1 MAKKKAARR
10 KRTAK
15 KKAARR
21 KPYNKS
27 TGRSYTGNSTDAKYG
42 RKTRA
47 ARASRGRAR
56 TIVLN
61 KLIKSGMSR
70 AAALKHMKGKDVA
83 HKDGN
88 SNNNSP
94 SNLVLQSVKKN
105 RGRAEKSRLKGSKR
119 S

>member
-1 MAKKKAARR
+1 MAKKKA
-10 KRTAK
+10 K
-15 KKAARR
+15 R

-27 TGRSYTGNSTDAKYG
+27 TGRKYTGNSTDAKYG

-56 TIVLN
+56 TAIIK
-61 KLIKSGMSR
+61 KLMKGGMSR
-70 AAALKHMKGKDVA
+70 NAAEKKIAGKDIA

-88 SNNNSP
+88 PMNNSP
-94 SNLVLQSVKKN
+94 GNLSIQTRKKN

-119 S
+119 RKR